1 MRGFPH
7 SEIPGSKLICSSPR
21 LIAACHVL
29 LRLLMPR
36 HSPYALFRLNFLY
49 SLVLLNC
56 LSFLNK
62 IIIFR
67 IEKVFS
73 FSCRLS
79 TFRWNCIASF
89 DAFTLFW
96 KDSINFSI
104 FVLFNLFVSLT
115 HSSKFKF
122 EFFRL
127 PIRLSSFIMPS
138 VVRLFF
144 SRRSPV
150 HFPIVWRLSYS
161 VVLQP
166 SFCRPASGLVGLD
179 GLEPSTSR
187 LSGARSSHLSY
198 RPVFSHLAY
207 SVQSINKAF
216 ALLVEMKG
224 IEPLTPCLQG
234 RCSPSWATPPY
245 SWVAQAS
252 KLKPDNWT
260 TKAYLS
266 SATQARH
273 LSRFV
278 FCPNLTTRSQ
288 TRPACLASR
297 SP

>member
-1 MRGFPH
+1 MYSLNVTLACGFPH

-62 IIIFR
+62 IIFCR

-73 FSCRLS
+73 FSCRLFPPFGEIVS
-79 TFRWNCIASF
+79 HLL

-127 PIRLSSFIMPS
+127 PIRLSSFIMPLS
-138 VVRLFF
+138 LAVWI
-144 SRRSPV
+144 SRRISV
-150 HFPIVWRLSYS
+150 FFPIV
-161 VVLQP
+161 
-166 SFCRPASGLVGLD
+166 
-179 GLEPSTSR
+179 
-187 LSGARSSHLSY
+187 
-198 RPVFSHLAY
+198 
-207 SVQSINKAF
+207 
-216 ALLVEMKG
+216 
-224 IEPLTPCLQG
+224 
-234 RCSPSWATPPY
+234 
-245 SWVAQAS
+245 
-252 KLKPDNWT
+252 
-260 TKAYLS
+260 
-266 SATQARH
+266 
-273 LSRFV
+273 
-278 FCPNLTTRSQ
+278 
-288 TRPACLASR
+288 
-297 SP
+297 